1 MNEAAPAP
9 VPLTPVIGGQRLPS
23 VIWLV
28 PVIAAAVGLW
38 LVVHTWLEQGP
49 TITIRFAGA
58 EGIEAGKTKIRYKE
72 VEIGNVN
79 AIAISPDRKSVVV
92 TAQLSKDASD
102 LLTRDSKFFVVRPRI
117 SGGTVSGLSTLLSG
131 AYIAIE
137 PGSTGEA
144 SKDFIGL
151 EVPLVVTGGAPGRE
165 FVLHAQELGS
175 LDYGTPVFY
184 RRVNVGQV
192 TRYSIQPDGQG
203 IEIGVF
209 IDAPYDRFVTTNT
222 HFWHASGVDI
232 SIDANG
238 LRVSTESVASIVE
251 GGIAFQDLPDLPPAQ
266 EPAPAAS
273 SFMLYADRAQ
283 ALRLPDR
290 HRQPFSM
297 YFPESLR
304 GLSIGAPVDFRGIVI
319 GEVKSLGVEYGKGFS
334 RIRFPVEVDV
344 YPDRLWSRSRD
355 GGPAGPDSEAQSR
368 TIIDQLVAHGMRG
381 QLRAA
386 SLLTGQ
392 LYIALD
398 FFPDAVAASVDW
410 SRTPPIV
417 PTLAGGLGEIQDTV
431 GRIAKKIDR
440 IPVERL
446 SEELSQALMS
456 LDAMLKGSQALIG
469 QVDSR
474 VAPQAT
480 RTLAEAEKTLK
491 EANAVLTERAPI
503 EKNVQEALKQVAQ
516 SARAL
521 ELLADYLERH
531 PESLIRGKPEDPR

>member
-1 MNEAAPAP
+1 M
-9 VPLTPVIGGQRLPS
+9 R
-23 VIWLV
+23 
-28 PVIAAAVGLW
+28 
-38 LVVHTWLEQGP
+38 
-49 TITIRFAGA
+49 
-58 EGIEAGKTKIRYKE
+58 
-72 VEIGNVN
+72 
-79 AIAISPDRKSVVV
+79 
-92 TAQLSKDASD
+92 
-102 LLTRDSKFFVVRPRI
+102 
-117 SGGTVSGLSTLLSG
+117 TV
-131 AYIAIE
+131 
-137 PGSTGEA
+137 
-144 SKDFIGL
+144 
-151 EVPLVVTGGAPGRE
+151 
-165 FVLHAQELGS
+165 
-175 LDYGTPVFY
+175 
-184 RRVNVGQV
+184 
-192 TRYSIQPDGQG
+192 
-203 IEIGVF
+203 
-209 IDAPYDRFVTTNT
+209 
-222 HFWHASGVDI
+222 
-232 SIDANG
+232 

-251 GGIAFQDLPDLPPAQ
+251 GGGYRVPGPAGLPPAQ

-386 SLLTGQ
+386 SSADRPALYRAGLLSRRKSRLRLTGR
-392 LYIALD
+392 AR
-398 FFPDAVAASVDW
+398 PDRSDAGRWTGRDPGYGWPDREEDRPHSGRAAV
-410 SRTPPIV
+410 RGTV
-417 PTLAGGLGEIQDTV
+417 PGADVARRHAERKPGADRPGGLP
-431 GRIAKKIDR
+431 GRAAGDPHACR
-440 IPVERL
+440 GGR
-446 SEELSQALMS
+446 
-456 LDAMLKGSQALIG
+456 
-469 QVDSR
+469 R
-474 VAPQAT
+474 
-480 RTLAEAEKTLK
+480 KTLK
-491 EANAVLTERAPI
+491 EANAVLTEGAPI